1 MRGGKTET
9 CAYNPTTGEK
19 QNLSEAL
26 AALGANRRE
35 AAIGA
40 LAAVLCEPEAVPADL
55 AQSMAH
61 DLWCGLTPSDQE
73 VVQNVVAMIGQSL
86 DAINVHSGGDPF
98 DGRMLRMSERLFGP
112 SQKAA

>member
-35 AAIGA
+35 AALGA
-40 LAAVLCEPEAVPADL
+40 LAAARLGLCTDAWLQTDLVSMLILISDNWAVKC
-55 AQSMAH
+55 SM
-61 DLWCGLTPSDQE
+61 WW
-73 VVQNVVAMIGQSL
+73 
-86 DAINVHSGGDPF
+86 F
-98 DGRMLRMSERLFGP
+98 
-112 SQKAA
+112 